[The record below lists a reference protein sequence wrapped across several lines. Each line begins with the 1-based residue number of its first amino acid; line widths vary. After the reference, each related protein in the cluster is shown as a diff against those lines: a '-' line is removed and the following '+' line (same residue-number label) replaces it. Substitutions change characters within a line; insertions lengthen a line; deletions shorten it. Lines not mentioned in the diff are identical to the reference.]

1 MTNVSYCDDSEIGE
15 NSSYGHWNFFTR
27 ILIYCKTRSQAMSD
41 EESKGGGGGGWMV
54 WIGILL
60 LINLLS
66 WALDWSFWLY

>member
-1 MTNVSYCDDSEIGE
+1 
-15 NSSYGHWNFFTR
+15 
-27 ILIYCKTRSQAMSD
+27 MSD

-66 WALDWSFWLY
+66 WALDWSVWLY

>member
-1 MTNVSYCDDSEIGE
+1 
-15 NSSYGHWNFFTR
+15 
-27 ILIYCKTRSQAMSD
+27 MSD

-66 WALDWSFWLY
+66 WAFDWSFWVY